1 MEEREKQRYTAS
13 VGVLEREKERERG
26 RQRHSRLKALLYD
39 AQEKDKREHKA
50 IEEEEWQ
57 RARKDS

>member
-13 VGVLEREKERERG
+13 VGVLERERER
-26 RQRHSRLKALLYD
+26 RTHCRLKALLYD
-39 AQEKDKREHKA
+39 SQEKDKREHKA

>member
-1 MEEREKQRYTAS
+1 
-13 VGVLEREKERERG
+13 
-26 RQRHSRLKALLYD
+26 LKALLYD

-57 RARKDS
+57 RAKDS